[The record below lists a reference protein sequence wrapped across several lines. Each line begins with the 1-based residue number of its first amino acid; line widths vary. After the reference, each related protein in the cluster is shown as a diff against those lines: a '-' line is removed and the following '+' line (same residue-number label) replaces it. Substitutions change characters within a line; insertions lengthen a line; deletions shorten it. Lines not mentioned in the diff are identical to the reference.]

1 MRNLSIVIVSFLFV
15 IITTNAQN
23 KNMTKTIKNE
33 SKALAT
39 FAGGCFWC
47 TEAIFEQ
54 LKGVTSVVSGYSGG
68 TVKNPAYR
76 EVVTGRT
83 GHAEAI
89 QITYNPSEISFIE
102 LLDIFFS
109 THNPTTLNRQGYDVG
124 TQYRSAVFYHNKEQE
139 DAAKAMID
147 ALTEAKVYD
156 NKIVTEVVPFTN
168 FYTAESYHQDYYN
181 NNKSQPYCENVINPK
196 LVKFLKKYTSKLKD
210 NVKI

>member
-23 KNMTKTIKNE
+23 KKMTKTIKNE

-54 LKGVTSVVSGYSGG
+54 LKGVSSVVSGYSGG

-109 THNPTTLNRQGYDVG
+109 THDPTTLNRQGYDVG